1 MAEKKT
7 EEARKKIEKQLSDL
21 GLGGLLGGLGSLI
34 ESIGDLAE
42 KGKELR
48 QSGEFTGPEGK
59 VRGMYGFNV
68 KVGIGGEGEKGVKIE
83 PFGNVHQDK
92 ETGTISV
99 DEVRE
104 PMVDIFDEDKH
115 VLVVA
120 EMPGV
125 SEEDITLELKD
136 DILAISAEKGQKKYR
151 KEVLLP
157 ASFSSEQLTRTCR
170 NGVLEVKFAK
180 SESRTE
186 PEPDS
191 ETEIK

>member
-1 MAEKKT
+1 M
-7 EEARKKIEKQLSDL
+7 EKQLSDL

-34 ESIGDLAE
+34 DSIGDLAE

-48 QSGEFTGPEGK
+48 QSGEFGGPEGK

-104 PMVDIFDEDKH
+104 PMVDIFDEDEH
-115 VLVVA
+115 VLVIA
-120 EMPGV
+120 EMPGAN
-125 SEEDITLELKD
+125 EEDITLDLQG
-136 DILAISAEKGQKKYR
+136 DILTVSAEKGKMKYR
-151 KEVLLP
+151 KELLLP
-157 ASFSSEQLTRTCR
+157 QSFAKEAMSCTCR
-170 NGVLEVKFAK
+170 SGILEIKLIKSEPK
-180 SESRTE
+180 SESETKTE
-186 PEPDS
+186 
-191 ETEIK
+191 

>member
-1 MAEKKT
+1 MAEKKKDET
-7 EEARKKIEKQLSDL
+7 KKKIEKQLSDL

-34 ESIGDLAE
+34 DSIGDLAE

-48 QSGEFTGPEGK
+48 QSGEFGGPEGK

-68 KVGIGGEGEKGVKIE
+68 KVGIGSEGEKGIKIE
-83 PFGNVHQDK
+83 PFGNVHKDK

-104 PMVDIFDEDKH
+104 PMVDIFDEDEH

-125 SEEDITLELKD
+125 NEEDITLDLKD
-136 DILAISAEKGQKKYR
+136 DILTVAAETGKMKYR

-157 ASFSSEQLTRTCR
+157 QSFAEGAMNATCR
-170 NGVLEVKFAK
+170 SGMLEIKFTKSK
-180 SESRTE
+180 SEPESESKTKTE
-186 PEPDS
+186 
-191 ETEIK
+191 